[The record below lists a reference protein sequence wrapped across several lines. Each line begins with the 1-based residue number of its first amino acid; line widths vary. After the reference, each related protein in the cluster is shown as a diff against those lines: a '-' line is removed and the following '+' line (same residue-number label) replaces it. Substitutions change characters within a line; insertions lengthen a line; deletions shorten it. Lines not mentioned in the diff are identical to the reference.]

1 MTKLIQKSGFL
12 SKKRAGH
19 YMKYIATRDG
29 VEILNED
36 AEGIYMRYIAT
47 RPRAE
52 KHEGHGLFGAEPHVD
67 LEKTMQEL
75 KAHEGNVWTIIYSL
89 RREDAARLGY
99 DNAESWRLA
108 LLAHQNDFAEAMQI
122 LPEHLHWYA
131 AFHDEGE
138 HPHIHMML
146 WSDDPRYGFLR
157 KDRLLHM
164 QSVLTN
170 TIYADELKEIYIQ
183 KDVTYKEVTEAAR
196 EIMREIVDRMES
208 TAEPPASIQQKLLEL
223 ATELHTVSGKKQYGY
238 LKKPLKD
245 MVDSIVDELEK
256 LPEVAAYY
264 SVWNGLRDTLEGY
277 YKSKPRQHNPL
288 TQQKEFR
295 AIKNAIIQEA
305 ERLRQQMEQAQ
316 TASEQ
321 KPSQEAEA
329 PSGETSADT
338 SANPTLANENTSSA
352 TSYSVRLPSEYL
364 LNSTVRLFHQ
374 VGQIFRDNAAPP
386 SNPMGIRI
394 DSKRRKKLMQKR
406 LAMGHKQ
413 DDHEQ
418 EQDYGQVIR

>member
-1 MTKLIQKSGFL
+1 MAKLIQNSGFL
-12 SKKRAGH
+12 SKKRAGQ

-418 EQDYGQVIR
+418 EQGYGQVIR

>member
-1 MTKLIQKSGFL
+1 MAKLIQKSGFL
-12 SKKRAGH
+12 SKKRAGR

-29 VEILNED
+29 VEILNEN

-67 LEKTMQEL
+67 LEQAMQEL
-75 KAHEGNVWTIIYSL
+75 KAHDGNVWTIIYSL

-122 LPEHLHWYA
+122 PPEYLHWYA

-146 WSDDPRYGFLR
+146 WSDDLRYGFLR

-170 TIYADELKEIYIQ
+170 TIYADELKELYIQ
-183 KDVTYKEVTEAAR
+183 KDVAYKEVTEAAR
-196 EIMREIVDRMES
+196 EVMRELVDRMES
-208 TAEPPASIQQKLLEL
+208 VSEPPASIQQKLLEL
-223 ATELHTVSGKKQYGY
+223 ALELRTVGGKKQYGY

-245 MVDSIVDELEK
+245 KADEIVDELEK

-264 SVWNGLRDTLEGY
+264 AVWNGLRDTLEGY
-277 YKSKPRQHNPL
+277 YKNRPRQHNPL
-288 TQQKEFR
+288 SQQKEFR

-305 ERLRQQMEQAQ
+305 ERLRQQMEQ
-316 TASEQ
+316 EF
-321 KPSQEAEA
+321 SQEEE
-329 PSGETSADT
+329 PSPEKASTGA
-338 SANPTLANENTSSA
+338 SANPTLASESASST

-374 VGQIFRDNAAPP
+374 MGQIFRDNAAPP

-418 EQDYGQVIR
+418 EQGYNLDIR

>member
-1 MTKLIQKSGFL
+1 MAKLIQKSGFL

-183 KDVTYKEVTEAAR
+183 KDVAYKEVTEAAR

>member
-1 MTKLIQKSGFL
+1 MAKLIQKSGFL

-183 KDVTYKEVTEAAR
+183 KDVAYKEVTEAAR

-418 EQDYGQVIR
+418 NYGQTLQ